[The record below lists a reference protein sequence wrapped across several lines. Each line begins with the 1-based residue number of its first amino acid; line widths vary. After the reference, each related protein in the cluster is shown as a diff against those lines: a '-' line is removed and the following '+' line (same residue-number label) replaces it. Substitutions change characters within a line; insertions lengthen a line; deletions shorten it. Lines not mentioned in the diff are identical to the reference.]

1 MDKIN
6 ITIIG
11 AGVVGLAIAAELSR
25 EYDDI
30 VVLEKHEKFGQETS
44 SRHSEVIHSGIYYP
58 PNSLKAELCV
68 EGARFLCEYCE
79 KHSIPHSRLGKL
91 IVASDESEI
100 TDLQELYETGIQNGV
115 KGLTLI
121 GKDEINKM
129 EPNVNAVAAIYS
141 PNTGI
146 INSHSLMSHLHG
158 IASSSGVMFSFN
170 TEVDSIQK
178 QKNGYLIGTRGRTKG
193 SPRDMTRF
201 SPRRG
206 QALTLDSSVK
216 SKGLTPGVLFN
227 SKLKTHNPKLVFDN
241 AYKFVSSLIINSAG
255 LSADRIAAMAGI
267 DIDKAGYRLSHCK
280 GSYFS
285 YARKSPVKMLVYPV
299 PHKDLSGLGIHA
311 TLDLSGR
318 LRFGPDTE
326 YVDAID
332 YEVDAGKRDTFY
344 ESAKNYIGNMDKE
357 ALNPDMAGIRP
368 KIKGDGIKDFVIT
381 HETDR
386 GMTGFINLIGIE
398 SPGLTASLSIAKYVK
413 NIVNSDL

>member
-1 MDKIN
+1 MDKVK

-58 PNSLKAELCV
+58 PNSLKAGLCV
-68 EGARFLCEYCE
+68 DGARLLYEYCE
-79 KHSIPHSRLGKL
+79 KHSIPHSKLGKL
-91 IVASDESEI
+91 IVASDESEV
-100 TDLQELYETGIQNGV
+100 TALQELYETGIQNGV

-146 INSHSLMSHLHG
+146 IDSHSLMSHLHRV
-158 IASSSGVMFSFN
+158 ANASGVLFSFN
-170 TEVDSIQK
+170 TEADFIEK
-178 QKNGYLIGTRGRTKG
+178 QKNGYVIGIK
-193 SPRDMTRF
+193 
-201 SPRRG
+201 
-206 QALTLDSSVK
+206 
-216 SKGLTPGVLFN
+216 N
-227 SKLKTHNPKLVFDN
+227 NN
-241 AYKFVSSLIINSAG
+241 YKFASSIVINSAG
-255 LSADRIAAMAGI
+255 LSADYVAELAGV
-267 DIDKAGYRLSHCK
+267 DIDTAGYRLSYCK

-285 YARKSPVKMLVYPV
+285 YSRKSPIKMLVYPV

-318 LRFGPDTE
+318 LRFGPDAE

-332 YEVDAGKRDTFY
+332 YKVDAGKRDVFY
-344 ESAKNYIGNMDKE
+344 ESAKNYIKGLDKE
-357 ALNPDMAGIRP
+357 ALNPDMAGIRS
-368 KIKGDGIKDFVIT
+368 KIKGEGIKDFVIK
-381 HETDR
+381 HEVSK
-386 GMTGFINLIGIE
+386 GMEGFINLIGIE

-413 NIVNSDL
+413 NMVNGELKNRLTKPTKAKQRNPCQENET

>member
-1 MDKIN
+1 MDKVK

-30 VVLEKHEKFGQETS
+30 VVLENHERFGQETS

-58 PNSLKAELCV
+58 PNSLKAGLCV
-68 EGARFLCEYCE
+68 DGARLLYEYCE
-79 KHSIPHSRLGKL
+79 KHSIPHSKLGKL
-91 IVASDESEI
+91 IVASDESEV
-100 TDLQELYETGIQNGV
+100 TALQELYETGIQNGV

-146 INSHSLMSHLHG
+146 IDSHSLMSRLHG
-158 IASSSGVMFSFN
+158 VANSSGVMFSFN
-170 TEVDSIQK
+170 TEVNFIQK
-178 QKNGYLIGTRGRTKG
+178 QKNGYVIGIKN
-193 SPRDMTRF
+193 
-201 SPRRG
+201 
-206 QALTLDSSVK
+206 DS
-216 SKGLTPGVLFN
+216 
-227 SKLKTHNPKLVFDN
+227 
-241 AYKFVSSLIINSAG
+241 YKFVSSIVINSAG
-255 LSADRIAAMAGI
+255 LSADYVAELAGV
-267 DIDKAGYRLSHCK
+267 DIDTAGYRLSYCK

-285 YARKSPVKMLVYPV
+285 YSRKSPIKMLVYPV

-318 LRFGPDTE
+318 LRFGPDAE

-332 YEVDAGKRDTFY
+332 YKVDAGKRDVFY
-344 ESAKNYIGNMDKE
+344 ESAKNYIKGLDKE
-357 ALNPDMAGIRP
+357 ALNPDMAGIRS
-368 KIKGDGIKDFVIT
+368 KIKGEGIKDFVIK
-381 HETDR
+381 HEVSK
-386 GMTGFINLIGIE
+386 GMEGFINLIGIE

-413 NIVNSDL
+413 NMVNGELKNRLTKPTKAKQRNPCQENET

>member
-1 MDKIN
+1 MDKVK

-58 PNSLKAELCV
+58 PNLLKAGLCV
-68 EGARFLCEYCE
+68 DGARLLYEYCE
-79 KHSIPHSRLGKL
+79 KHSIPHSKLGKL
-91 IVASDESEI
+91 IVASDESEV
-100 TDLQELYETGIQNGV
+100 TALQELYETGIQNGV

-146 INSHSLMSHLHG
+146 IDSHSLMSHLHRV
-158 IASSSGVMFSFN
+158 ANASGVLFSFN
-170 TEVDSIQK
+170 TEADFIEK
-178 QKNGYLIGTRGRTKG
+178 QKNGYVIGIK
-193 SPRDMTRF
+193 
-201 SPRRG
+201 
-206 QALTLDSSVK
+206 
-216 SKGLTPGVLFN
+216 N
-227 SKLKTHNPKLVFDN
+227 NN
-241 AYKFVSSLIINSAG
+241 YKFASSIVINSAG
-255 LSADRIAAMAGI
+255 LSADYVAELAGV
-267 DIDKAGYRLSHCK
+267 DIDTAGYRLSYCK

-285 YARKSPVKMLVYPV
+285 YSRKSPIKMLVYPV

-318 LRFGPDTE
+318 LRFGPDAE

-332 YEVDAGKRDTFY
+332 YKVDAGKRDVFY
-344 ESAKNYIGNMDKE
+344 ESAKNYIKGLDKE
-357 ALNPDMAGIRP
+357 ALNPDMAGIRS
-368 KIKGDGIKDFVIT
+368 KIKGEGIKDFVIK
-381 HETDR
+381 HEVSK
-386 GMTGFINLIGIE
+386 GMEGFINLIGIE

-413 NIVNSDL
+413 NMVNGELKNRLTKPTKAKQRNPCQENET

>member
-1 MDKIN
+1 MDKVK

-30 VVLEKHEKFGQETS
+30 VVLENHERFGQETS

-58 PNSLKAELCV
+58 PNLLKAGLCV
-68 EGARFLCEYCE
+68 DGARLLYEYCE
-79 KHSIPHSRLGKL
+79 KHSIPHSKLGKL
-91 IVASDESEI
+91 IVASDESEV
-100 TDLQELYETGIQNGV
+100 TALQELYETGIQNGV

-146 INSHSLMSHLHG
+146 IDSHSLMSHLHRV
-158 IASSSGVMFSFN
+158 ANASGVLFSFN
-170 TEVDSIQK
+170 TEADFIEK
-178 QKNGYLIGTRGRTKG
+178 QKNGYVIGIK
-193 SPRDMTRF
+193 
-201 SPRRG
+201 
-206 QALTLDSSVK
+206 
-216 SKGLTPGVLFN
+216 N
-227 SKLKTHNPKLVFDN
+227 NN
-241 AYKFVSSLIINSAG
+241 YKFASSIVINSAG
-255 LSADRIAAMAGI
+255 LSADYVAELAGV
-267 DIDKAGYRLSHCK
+267 DIDTAGYRLSYCK

-285 YARKSPVKMLVYPV
+285 YSRKSPIKMLVYPV

-318 LRFGPDTE
+318 LRFGPDAE

-332 YEVDAGKRDTFY
+332 YKVDAGKRDVFY
-344 ESAKNYIGNMDKE
+344 ESAKNYIKGLDKE
-357 ALNPDMAGIRP
+357 ALNPDMAGIRS
-368 KIKGDGIKDFVIT
+368 KIKGEGIKDFVIK
-381 HETDR
+381 HEVSK
-386 GMTGFINLIGIE
+386 GMEGFINLIGIE

-413 NIVNSDL
+413 NMVNGELKNRLTKPTKAKQRNPCQENET

>member
-1 MDKIN
+1 MDKIK

-11 AGVVGLAIAAELSR
+11 AGVVGLAIAAELSQKY
-25 EYDDI
+25 EDI

-58 PNSLKAELCV
+58 PNSLKARLCV
-68 EGARFLCEYCE
+68 EGASLLYEYCE

-146 INSHSLMSHLHG
+146 IDSHSLMSHLHG
-158 IASSSGVMFSFN
+158 VANSSGVMFSFN
-170 TEVDSIQK
+170 TEVDSIEK
-178 QKNGYLIGTRGRTKG
+178 QKNGYVIGTRGRKRG
-193 SPRDMTRF
+193 SLGDMTRF
-201 SPRRG
+201 S
-206 QALTLDSSVK
+206 SIK
-216 SKGLTPGVLFN
+216 SGSCTRNDIKNNG
-227 SKLKTHNPKLVFDN
+227 
-241 AYKFVSSLIINSAG
+241 YKFISSLIINSAG

-285 YARKSPVKMLVYPV
+285 YAKKPPIKMLVYPV

-311 TLDLSGR
+311 TLDLGGR

-332 YEVDAGKRDTFY
+332 YKVDAGKRDIFY
-344 ESAKNYIGNMDKE
+344 ESSKNYIEGLDKE
-357 ALNPDMAGIRP
+357 SLNPDMAGIRP
-368 KIKGDGIKDFVIT
+368 KIKGDGIKDFVIK
-381 HETDR
+381 HEIDR
-386 GMTGFINLIGIE
+386 GMEGFINLTGIE

-413 NIVNSDL
+413 DIAV

>member
-1 MDKIN
+1 MDKIK

-11 AGVVGLAIAAELSR
+11 AGVVGLAIAVELSQK
-25 EYDDI
+25 YDDI
-30 VVLEKHEKFGQETS
+30 FVLEKHEKFGQETS

-58 PNSLKAELCV
+58 PNSLKAGLCV
-68 EGARFLCEYCE
+68 EGARLLYEYCE

-91 IVASDESEI
+91 IAASDESEI
-100 TDLQELYETGIQNGV
+100 ADLQELYENGIQNGV

-146 INSHSLMSHLHG
+146 IDSHSLMLHLHG
-158 IASSSGVMFSFN
+158 VANSSGVMFSFN
-170 TEVDSIQK
+170 TEVDSIEK
-178 QKNGYLIGTRGRTKG
+178 QKKGYVIGTRESKRESLG
-193 SPRDMTRF
+193 DMTL
-201 SPRRG
+201 RRSG
-206 QALTLDSSVK
+206 ENRTSALFIKSGSCTRNDIKNNGYKFASSV
-216 SKGLTPGVLFN
+216 V
-227 SKLKTHNPKLVFDN
+227 
-241 AYKFVSSLIINSAG
+241 INSAG

-285 YARKSPVKMLVYPV
+285 YAKKPPIRMLVYPV

-311 TLDLSGR
+311 TLDLGGR

-332 YEVDAGKRDTFY
+332 YEVDVGKRDIFY
-344 ESAKNYIGNMDKE
+344 ESAKKYIKGLDKE

-368 KIKGDGIKDFVIT
+368 KIKGDGIKDFVIN
-381 HETDR
+381 HEIDR
-386 GMTGFINLIGIE
+386 EMAGFINLIGIE
-398 SPGLTASLSIAKYVK
+398 SPGLTSSLSIAKYVK
-413 NIVNSDL
+413 NMVGGEIRNLTS